1 MLRESARFPSFV
13 FKQRIVY
20 NKNTDYGDCDNR
32 QIFRYRKLRVLLSL
46 FQPMEIADNQEDNTE
61 HAGAAEVKACIF
73 NGIIYDGNHIHPDH
87 GGVDQ
92 NMDAFTD

>member
-1 MLRESARFPSFV
+1 
-13 FKQRIVY
+13 
-20 NKNTDYGDCDNR
+20 
-32 QIFRYRKLRVLLSL
+32 
-46 FQPMEIADNQEDNTE
+46 MEIADNQEDNTE

-92 NMDAFTD
+92 NVDAFTD